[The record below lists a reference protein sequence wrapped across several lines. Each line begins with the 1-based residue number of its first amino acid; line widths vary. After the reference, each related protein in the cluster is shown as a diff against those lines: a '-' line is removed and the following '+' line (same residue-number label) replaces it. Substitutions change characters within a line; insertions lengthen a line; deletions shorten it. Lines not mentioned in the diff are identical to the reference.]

1 MKIPY
6 FLKNWIKIVGG
17 CILMYAFAFFI
28 IFNSMPASACGE
40 EEKVVHNN
48 MVLAAG
54 QMEQDS
60 QGRWVNEAGGNVYG
74 DSMANQ
80 EADPMWNQEADPMW
94 NQDADPMWN
103 QDADPNWNPKADPNY

>member
-1 MKIPY
+1 MKKLLLLPLL
-6 FLKNWIKIVGG
+6 FLS
-17 CILMYAFAFFI
+17 I
-28 IFNSMPASACGE
+28 ISTPCLSETM
-40 EEKVVHNN
+40 H
-48 MVLAAG
+48 
-54 QMEQDS
+54 QDS
-60 QGRWVNEAGGNVYG
+60 QGRWVNKAGGNVYG